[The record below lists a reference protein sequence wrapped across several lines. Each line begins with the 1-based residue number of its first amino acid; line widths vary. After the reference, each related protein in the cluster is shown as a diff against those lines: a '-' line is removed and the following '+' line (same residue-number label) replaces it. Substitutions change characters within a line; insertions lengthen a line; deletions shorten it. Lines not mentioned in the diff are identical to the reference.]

1 MMSSDDDDQAIANYR
16 KSLLRKREQLRIIK
30 QQFSRMAEAEEHDD
44 DDFKRIMEERIS
56 QFAAI
61 MEDIFTNIEAVVTV
75 NDSLQAKIEGLRDIV
90 WELEEVKKS
99 PEIQQKIRKLFR
111 EYQSRF

>member
-1 MMSSDDDDQAIANYR
+1 
-16 KSLLRKREQLRIIK
+16 
-30 QQFSRMAEAEEHDD
+30 
-44 DDFKRIMEERIS
+44 
-56 QFAAI
+56 

-99 PEIQQKIRKLFR
+99 PEIQEKIRKLFR
-111 EYQSRF
+111 DYQSRF